1 MYQRPS
7 CVDDA
12 ELSPLVLCARSWSSI
27 PSTPTSYTV
36 NVGDKLQ
43 FSYSA
48 AHNVYLMASESAYDI
63 CDFAGATE
71 LGGVSHGGGSGS
83 TPNVYEAVATAAG
96 TLYIACQVGSHC
108 SYGQKVEIA
117 VVEPPSPI
125 SPPSASPPPSPPP
138 PSPPPTNKDG
148 ALVVGV
154 LATII
159 IIGAIIIIGV
169 IAYQCRRP
177 GSSVSHGKP
186 AVTEDDGGPKLHLHR
201 GSEQSPAIVPVP
213 DGISPGDDEEDEE
226 ELSYRRRGDYP
237 DDVQAGLF

>member
-71 LGGVSHGGGSGS
+71 LAGVSHGGGSGS
-83 TPNVYEAVATAAG
+83 TPNVYEAVATADEQAVAVHHRLAHDRTDASGATGGHRVHHLVLYVDSGNIGGRRSSEDVDGFHKCRPVFATNRCQAG
-96 TLYIACQVGSHC
+96 TSL
-108 SYGQKVEIA
+108 
-117 VVEPPSPI
+117 
-125 SPPSASPPPSPPP
+125 
-138 PSPPPTNKDG
+138 
-148 ALVVGV
+148 
-154 LATII
+154 
-159 IIGAIIIIGV
+159 
-169 IAYQCRRP
+169 
-177 GSSVSHGKP
+177 
-186 AVTEDDGGPKLHLHR
+186 LHL
-201 GSEQSPAIVPVP
+201 V
-213 DGISPGDDEEDEE
+213 
-226 ELSYRRRGDYP
+226 
-237 DDVQAGLF
+237 